1 MILPHRT
8 SRRTLGAAPWRIVFL
23 ALLSTCLPGCGSS
36 ARISEENTRLR
47 RENYDLAQK
56 VAQLEE
62 NAKLRDAQFAAL
74 EQKLNAHPVEG
85 VRVSDLPVVSKID
98 FGTHSGIFDSN
109 GDGTLDTARVY
120 LHTLDQRGRFLPA
133 AGKAVMQVVL
143 IDASAGAKEIA
154 RAAFDPKAFDAAY
167 VSGFTGTHF
176 TLEAAISPAL
186 PKQTKDATIKV
197 TFTDAATGASFTQQT
212 ATGK

>member
-1 MILPHRT
+1 MNLPFPQL
-8 SRRTLGAAPWRIVFL
+8 RRGAGIVVAIGLLLALSGCGAARV
-23 ALLSTCLPGCGSS
+23 
-36 ARISEENTRLR
+36 SEENTRLR

-56 VAQLEE
+56 VTQLEE
-62 NAKLRDAQFAAL
+62 SAKLRDAQFAAL
-74 EQKLNAHPVEG
+74 EQKYNAHPAVEG
-85 VRVSDLPVVSKID
+85 VRAGDLPVVSKID
-98 FGTHSGIFDSN
+98 FGSHSGIFDSN

-143 IDASAGAKEIA
+143 IDASAGVKEIA
-154 RAAFDPKAFDAAY
+154 RAAFDPKAFESAY
-167 VSGFTGTHF
+167 VSGITGTHF
-176 TLEAAISPAL
+176 TLETAISPAL
-186 PKQTKDATIKV
+186 PRQTKDVTIKV